1 MYSAIYRVALS
12 AAIMTR
18 RSMFALEHFDIL
30 GLSALTKR
38 RFSVGGNKWL
48 RAF

>member
-1 MYSAIYRVALS
+1 MYSAIYRAALS

-18 RSMFALEHFDIL
+18 RSMFALEHLDIL